1 MMIVAWD
8 ETRMRLYIFNEQE
21 RKKKKKGRCLQLFWL
36 KILFEFMIEIYFIG
50 FIKMFFNY

>member
-21 RKKKKKGRCLQLFWL
+21 RKKKKKREVFATILVKNIIWIYDWDLFYR
-36 KILFEFMIEIYFIG
+36 IYKNVF
-50 FIKMFFNY
+50 